1 MLQTI
6 TPAFQTSDMFQREID
21 EFVDCV
27 KTGKKLASHIDTV
40 IITAQ
45 IMQAIYD
52 SSDQNKEISFS

>member
-1 MLQTI
+1 
-6 TPAFQTSDMFQREID
+6 MFQREID

-27 KTGKKLASHIDTV
+27 KTGKKLPSHIDTA

-52 SSDQNKEISFS
+52 SSNAHKEIQLAIKPK